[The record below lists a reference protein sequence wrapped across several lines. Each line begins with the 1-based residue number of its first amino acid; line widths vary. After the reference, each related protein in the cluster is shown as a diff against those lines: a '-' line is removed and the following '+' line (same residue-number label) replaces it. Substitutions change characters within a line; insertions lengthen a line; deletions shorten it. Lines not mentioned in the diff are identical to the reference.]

1 MAGNRYSPLSGD
13 VTQAI
18 NPWTWFAR
26 IAGSQMG
33 FINIHQTTGGDP
45 ELEREIVENVASY
58 GRQLGRLSEALAVL
72 VENTDK
78 DTLTPEARERLA
90 AFESMAAE
98 IERTKARRREA
109 SSPLGAL
116 DDVLAALQDLRDQ
129 DPERYRREV
138 ARIRQA
144 LDMETPEGPAVTAVG
159 GQRGPG
165 TR

>member
-58 GRQLGRLSEALAVL
+58 GRQLGRLTDALAVL
-72 VENTDK
+72 VENTDREA
-78 DTLTPEARERLA
+78 LSPEARQSLA
-90 AFESMAAE
+90 EFESLAAE
-98 IERTKARRREA
+98 IDAAKARRRA
-109 SSPLGAL
+109 ATSPLNAL
-116 DDVLAALQDLRDQ
+116 DDVLTALQELREQDQ
-129 DPERYRREV
+129 ARYRQAV
-138 ARIRQA
+138 AKIRQA
-144 LDMETPEGPAVTAVG
+144 LDLGETQAPAVSKVAG
-159 GQRGPG
+159 RQG
-165 TR
+165 

>member
-58 GRQLGRLSEALAVL
+58 GRQLGRLTDALAVL
-72 VENTDK
+72 VEHTDREA
-78 DTLTPEARERLA
+78 LSPEDGQSLA
-90 AFESMAAE
+90 AFESLAAE
-98 IERTKARRREA
+98 IDAAKARRRA
-109 SSPLGAL
+109 ATSPLNAL
-116 DDVLAALQDLRDQ
+116 DDVLAALQALRQEDQ
-129 DPERYRREV
+129 ERYRQAV

-144 LDMETPEGPAVTAVG
+144 LDLDLGDAPAVSKVG
-159 GQRGPG
+159 DRRG
-165 TR
+165 